1 MTGAELYHPAAQFMT
16 DVRDALPDTNF
27 SVGRVY
33 VDQDADDHALVA
45 RCLDGDQTA
54 FEAIVDRYQRV
65 LFTVALRTLGDRD
78 EAADAT
84 QNAFVKAYFKLHT
97 FDSTRR
103 FFSWI
108 YRILVNECLNMR
120 RDRRFH
126 EPVTPEHA
134 RVGSVAE
141 VFEASERKQRV
152 QAAIRSLPAVYREVI
167 VLRHFGG
174 LSYGAIADALG
185 VETKTVKSRLYT
197 ARERLAE
204 LLGLDGR
211 P

>member
-1 MTGAELYHPAAQFMT
+1 MT

-27 SVGRVY
+27 SAERVY

-54 FEAIVDRYQRV
+54 FEAIVGRYQRV
-65 LFTVALRTLGDRD
+65 LFTVAFRTLGDYD

-84 QNAFVKAYFKLHT
+84 QNAFVKAYFKLDT

-120 RDRRFH
+120 RDRRPH
-126 EPVTPEHA
+126 EQVTPAHA
-134 RVGSVAE
+134 SVGSVAE
-141 VFEASERKQRV
+141 VFEARERKQRV
-152 QAAIRSLPAVYREVI
+152 QAAIRSLPPAYREVI

-174 LSYGAIADALG
+174 LSYEDIADVLG

-204 LLGLDGR
+204 MLGLDGR